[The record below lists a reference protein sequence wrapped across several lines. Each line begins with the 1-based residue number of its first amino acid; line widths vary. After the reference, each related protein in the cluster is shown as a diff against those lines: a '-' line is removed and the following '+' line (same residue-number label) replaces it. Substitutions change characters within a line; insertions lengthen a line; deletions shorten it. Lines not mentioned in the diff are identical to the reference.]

1 MKKYL
6 IIVAALLALIL
17 LGDALYYRVGI
28 YIPISSKEP
37 INVVSK
43 VENGQ
48 IMMSTDD
55 GSYKAMEI
63 KGVNMG
69 SGVPGYWST
78 EFHINKET
86 YLRWFGMIQ
95 DMGANVIRVYTI
107 LSEEFSERCCNAS
120 PASAALFASIS
131 V

>member
-6 IIVAALLALIL
+6 IIVITLIALVL
-17 LGDALYYRVGI
+17 LGDALYFRVGL
-28 YIPISSKEP
+28 YIPSSDDS

-43 VENGQ
+43 IEDGQ
-48 IMMSTDD
+48 IAMSNKD
-55 GSYKAMEI
+55 GSYEVVDI

-78 EFHINKET
+78 EFNIDKET

-107 LSEEFSERCCNAS
+107 LSDDFYDA
-120 PASAALFASIS
+120 F
-131 V
+131 